1 MYRTDICSLLGVSVL
16 AFSAIGA
23 TAQTAPKIKPGLW
36 QVHMEQQR
44 NGQNVPSASEKMKDH
59 MKDMTPEQR
68 TQFEEMMKQRGV
80 DPNATDTVKLCYS
93 QKMVDRGAWTDQA
106 GCKTDFTNRSA
117 TSWKWH
123 SVCSELG
130 YEGEG
135 EATFSD
141 VDNFTVKSSG
151 ISTAG
156 GKTIKVNSTRTGKW
170 LSADCGAVKPMDAT
184 TMDAR

>member
-1 MYRTDICSLLGVSVL
+1 MRIATLPYDAGERTCVGGSETCGDNG
-16 AFSAIGA
+16 
-23 TAQTAPKIKPGLW
+23 
-36 QVHMEQQR
+36 HR
-44 NGQNVPSASEKMKDH
+44 NGQVSPSMIRRFQERNGQKVPNASQRMNDH

-68 TQFEEMMKQRGV
+68 KQFEEMMKLRGV
-80 DPNATDTVKLCYS
+80 DPNATDTVRLCYS
-93 QKMVDRGAWTDQA
+93 QKMVDRGAWTDQG

-141 VDNFTVKSSG
+141 ADNFTVKSSG
-151 ISTAG
+151 VSTAG

-170 LSADCGAVKPMDAT
+170 LSADCGGVKPMDAIT
-184 TMDAR
+184 TDAQ